1 MHDQSH
7 PNAVERSDA
16 DARLLTALA
25 LGVAAF
31 LIAAPFLI
39 WAIYP
44 AAPHLGRIPS
54 ALPQP
59 PAPRLQ
65 TAPKDD
71 LERLHASENQRL
83 NSFGWIDRDKQIAR
97 IPIEDAMKLLSQ
109 RGLSGWPSSPPAST
123 KQPAR

>member
-16 DARLLTALA
+16 DARLLSALA

-44 AAPHLGRIPS
+44 SAPRLGRVPPD
-54 ALPQP
+54 LPQP

-65 TAPKDD
+65 TAPKAD
-71 LERLHASENQRL
+71 LDRLRGSENRQL
-83 NSFGWIDRDKQIAR
+83 NSFGWVDRDKQIGR
-97 IPIEDAMKLLSQ
+97 IPIDDAMKLLSQ
-109 RGLSGWPSSPPAST
+109 RGLNGWPSSRPPSD
-123 KQPAR
+123 QSQR

>member
-1 MHDQSH
+1 MQDQSH

-16 DARLLTALA
+16 DPRLLSALA

-44 AAPHLGRIPS
+44 SAPQLGRIP

-59 PAPRLQ
+59 RAPRLQ
-65 TAPKDD
+65 TAPKAD
-71 LERLHASENQRL
+71 LDRLRASEDRQL
-83 NSFGWIDRDKQIAR
+83 NSFGWVDRDKQIGR
-97 IPIEDAMKLLSQ
+97 IPIDDAMKLLSQ
-109 RGLSGWPSSPPAST
+109 RGLNGWPSSRPP
-123 KQPAR
+123 